1 MAGDGPSR
9 VLASRQRAGESANTP
24 LFGVFGL
31 WRQELL
37 ESKEGCGMRVWS
49 RPQGGRVMAVV
60 LFALSLFALVGC
72 QSVPPPAIS
81 IIKSEEPAVPAV
93 SSVPEDVRVSLAPG
107 DSIEVKFFYTPELN
121 ETQTVRPDGNIA
133 LLLVGEVRA
142 EGKTPAE
149 MQDELV
155 KRYSSHLRNPQ
166 VTVIVRSLEGRRVYV
181 GGEVKT
187 PGVIPMP
194 GQLTAMEAI
203 MQAGGFNLL
212 AAELENVVIIRYKER
227 QRFGYMLNMKEA
239 LAGRDYQ
246 PFYLESRDIIYVP
259 RTRIAEVN
267 QWIDQHINKMLP
279 QINWFYV
286 PLQ

>member
-1 MAGDGPSR
+1 
-9 VLASRQRAGESANTP
+9 
-24 LFGVFGL
+24 
-31 WRQELL
+31 
-37 ESKEGCGMRVWS
+37 MRVWN
-49 RPQGGRVMAVV
+49 RPPGGQVTA
-60 LFALSLFALVGC
+60 LILLGLSLFALVGC
-72 QSVPPPAIS
+72 QSAGSSPIS
-81 IIKSEEPAVPAV
+81 VIEFEGPAVPVV
-93 SSVPEDVRVSLAPG
+93 SSVPEDIRVSLAPG
-107 DSIEVKFFYTPELN
+107 DSIEVKFFSTPELN
-121 ETQTVRPDGNIA
+121 ETQAVRPDGNIA
-133 LLLVGEVRA
+133 LLLAGEVRA

-149 MQDELV
+149 LQDELV

-212 AAELENVVIIRYKER
+212 AAEVENVVIIRYKER

-239 LAGRDYQ
+239 LAGKGYQ

-259 RTRIAEVN
+259 RTKIAELN
-267 QWIDQHINKMLP
+267 QWIDQYISKMLP
-279 QINWFYV
+279 QVNWFYV
-286 PLQ
+286 PIQ

>member
-1 MAGDGPSR
+1 
-9 VLASRQRAGESANTP
+9 
-24 LFGVFGL
+24 
-31 WRQELL
+31 
-37 ESKEGCGMRVWS
+37 
-49 RPQGGRVMAVV
+49 MAVMF
-60 LFALSLFALVGC
+60 FALSLFALVSC
-72 QSVPPPAIS
+72 QRAGPPPIS
-81 IIKSEEPAVPAV
+81 IIKSEEPAFPAV
-93 SSVPEDVRVSLAPG
+93 SSVPESVRVSLAPG

-121 ETQTVRPDGNIA
+121 EVQTVRPDGNIA

-149 MQDELV
+149 LQDELV
-155 KRYSSHLRNPQ
+155 KRYSSQLRNPQ

-203 MQAGGFNLL
+203 MQAGGFNVL
-212 AAELENVVIIRYKER
+212 AAEPENVVIIRYKER

-239 LAGRDYQ
+239 LAGKDYQ

-259 RTRIAEVN
+259 RTRIAELN
-267 QWIDQHINKMLP
+267 QWIDQYISKMLP